1 MRVSVTVIVP
11 VFHDTEALTRT
22 LDATDFGQAQVIV
35 AATLE
40 DRAALAAV
48 RAARPDLDWV
58 EAERGR
64 ARQMNAG
71 AAAAEGRWLIFLHAD
86 TRLPAQWREAIARA
100 DTDPDVDAGCFR
112 FALDSASAA
121 ARAIEFGV
129 RLRVRAFNLPYGDQA
144 IFVRRDRFEAIG
156 GYTDVP
162 IMEDVDLVRRL
173 GLGRPSGWLFR
184 SPLPA
189 VTSARRWEQE
199 GWIRRTVNKRDARM
213 VVVRL
218 TRVGRAKGA
227 ALAKARRTKF
237 NRILAAIPRTQLP
250 GIVSAIAEL
259 ASAARRERR

>member
-48 RAARPDLDWV
+48 RAARPDLGWV

-144 IFVRRDRFEAIG
+144 IFVRRDVFDRLG
-156 GYTDVP
+156 GYPDMP
-162 IMEDVDLVRRL
+162 LMEDIALTSALRRI
-173 GLGRPSGWLFR
+173 GRPVCLRAHVTTSG
-184 SPLPA
+184 
-189 VTSARRWEQE
+189 RRWEKH
-199 GWIRRTVNKRDARM
+199 GVFRTILM
-213 VVVRL
+213 MWRL
-218 TRVGRAKGA
+218 RLEYWRGTSAS
-227 ALAKARRTKF
+227 ALA
-237 NRILAAIPRTQLP
+237 
-250 GIVSAIAEL
+250 
-259 ASAARRERR
+259 ERYAPHRDE